1 MNQPDPM
8 DQPES
13 DEGTPRKV
21 LHALM
26 QDYEKLTDQA
36 IHVLDYNAYKARPNL
51 DLVAAVLGDPETLGY
66 LSSTAVSGYLGG
78 TFTNAQQR
86 IRASVESTLDLAD
99 MLEEAAKAARTEKDQ
114 DK

>member
-8 DQPES
+8 DQPEL

-26 QDYEKLTDQA
+26 EDYENLTEQA
-36 IHVLDYNAYKARPNL
+36 INILDHQAHSANPNMS
-51 DLVAAVLGDPETLGY
+51 LVAAVVNDPETLGY
-66 LSSTAVSGYLGG
+66 ITSTALSRYLGR
-78 TFTNAQQR
+78 TFANAQQR
-86 IRASVESTLDLAD
+86 IRAGVESTLDLAD
-99 MLEEAAKAARTEKDQ
+99 MLEEAAKAARAGKDQ